1 MPDTIELLEA
11 IGRDASLRHIS
22 AEDLADLLRQVQA
35 SEALTKTVVSGDRSW
50 LSEEF
55 GSILMHTTHISQF
68 PGHEDDEPDD
78 DDDDGD
84 EDEDGEGEGEDGE
97 GEGRDDEGRDDESPC
112 LPAVARDE
120 PGPQP

>member
-1 MPDTIELLEA
+1 MKALAGSREKTMPDTIDLLEA

-22 AEDLADLLRQVQA
+22 AEDLANLLRQVQA

-78 DDDDGD
+78 GDDDG
-84 EDEDGEGEGEDGE
+84 EGDGE
-97 GEGRDDEGRDDESPC
+97 GEGRDDEAPC

>member
-1 MPDTIELLEA
+1 MPDTIDLLEA

-22 AEDLADLLRQVQA
+22 AEDLANLLRQVQA

-78 DDDDGD
+78 GDDDG
-84 EDEDGEGEGEDGE
+84 EGDGE
-97 GEGRDDEGRDDESPC
+97 GEGRDDEAPC

>member
-1 MPDTIELLEA
+1 MSDTIELLEA

-55 GSILMHTTHISQF
+55 GTILMHTTHISQI
-68 PGHEDDEPDD
+68 PAHEDDDDDEPDH
-78 DDDDGD
+78 
-84 EDEDGEGEGEDGE
+84 DEDG
-97 GEGRDDEGRDDESPC
+97 DDEGDDEPSCP
-112 LPAVARDE
+112 PAGARDE

>member
-22 AEDLADLLRQVQA
+22 AEDLANLLRQVQA

-78 DDDDGD
+78 DDGDGG
-84 EDEDGEGEGEDGE
+84 ENGNEDGNEDDEG
-97 GEGRDDEGRDDESPC
+97 EGRDDESPC

-120 PGPQP
+120 PVSQP

>member
-1 MPDTIELLEA
+1 MPDTLELLEA

-22 AEDLADLLRQVQA
+22 AEDLASLLRQVQA
-35 SEALTKTVVSGDRSW
+35 SGALTKTVISGDHSW

-68 PGHEDDEPDD
+68 PGHEDDEPDH
-78 DDDDGD
+78 DDGD
-84 EDEDGEGEGEDGE
+84 EDGNEGDDG
-97 GEGRDDEGRDDESPC
+97 EGRDDESPC